1 MPIELTLKFAI
12 VDAAREHLHATPFR
26 GFRLRLHDGKML
38 RVKTP
43 DDLTVTKGGW
53 VIFDD
58 RRTQRILNP
67 AMIASVDA
75 PSAAVR

>member
-1 MPIELTLKFAI
+1 MPVESPLKFAP
-12 VDAAREHLHATPFR
+12 VDAAREHLHATPFK
-26 GFRLRLHDGKML
+26 GFRLRLHDGKGL

-53 VIFDD
+53 IIYDGK
-58 RRTQRILNP
+58 TQRILNP

-75 PSAAVR
+75 PSPATR